1 MTRSLLHCWKTQT
14 TMKQWSNETIHII
27 MLINY
32 KEKTQTRR
40 FASKIFKPKKYLL
53 APKGLKSLL
62 PKNSGRSGGKVTV
75 RHQGGRHK
83 RYYRSVDFKR
93 DKLDIPAK
101 VEALEYD
108 PNRNVEIALLKYE
121 DGERRYILAPKD
133 LKVGDEVVSG
143 AKAETKLGNAVKLA
157 NLLIGTVI
165 HNVELTPGKGG
176 QLGRSA
182 GTNLIIQAKE
192 GKFVHVKMPSGEIRM
207 IDASCMATVG
217 ALGNEDWKNI
227 DFGKAGRKRH
237 MGIRPTVRGVAM
249 DPNSHPHGGG
259 EARSGVGRK
268 SPMTVYGKKAVGN
281 TRKKN
286 KWTDKYILKRRKG

>member
-1 MTRSLLHCWKTQT
+1 
-14 TMKQWSNETIHII
+14 

-40 FASKIFKPKKYLL
+40 FASRLLKSKTNFSAPKK
-53 APKGLKSLL
+53 LKSLL
-62 PKNSGRSGGKVTV
+62 PKKSGRSGGKVTV

-83 RYYRSVDFKR
+83 RYYRMIDFRR
-93 DKLDIPAK
+93 DKVNIAAT

-121 DGERRYILAPKD
+121 DGERRYILAPKG
-133 LKVGDEVVSG
+133 LKVGDDVMSG
-143 AKAETKLGNAVKLA
+143 DKVEIKLGNTLKLA
-157 NLLIGTVI
+157 NLPIGTIV
-165 HNVELTPGKGG
+165 HNVELTAGKGG
-176 QLGRSA
+176 VLGRSA
-182 GTNLIIQAKE
+182 GTSLVIQAKE
-192 GKFVHVKMPSGEIRM
+192 GKYAHVKMPSSEIRM
-207 IDASCMATVG
+207 IDGSCMATVG

-227 DFGKAGRKRH
+227 ELGKAGRSRH

-259 EARSGVGRK
+259 EAKSGVGRK
-268 SPMTVYGKKAVGN
+268 SPMTVYGRKAVGN

-286 KWTDKYILKRRKG
+286 KWTDKYILKRRKA